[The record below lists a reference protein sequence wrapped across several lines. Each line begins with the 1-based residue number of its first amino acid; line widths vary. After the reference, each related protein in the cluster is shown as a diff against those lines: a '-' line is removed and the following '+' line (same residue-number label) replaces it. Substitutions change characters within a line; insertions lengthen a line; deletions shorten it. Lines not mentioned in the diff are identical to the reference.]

1 MAENESK
8 GEMPEAEVQVMDA
21 PVTTEEPFDKERAMA
36 TISKLR
42 EAEKQAKKER
52 VELEHL
58 RQLEDARKKAELSE
72 TERLKAELAERE
84 QKLKELTIK
93 TQQQDIANKIGLPA
107 IFATRIQG
115 ETPEEMEADA
125 RSMLEAL
132 PKQKAA
138 PNAGATSPGENAV
151 TGETEQQKRKRLFG

>member
-1 MAENESK
+1 MAENEPK

>member
-1 MAENESK
+1 MAENEPK
-8 GEMPEAEVQVMDA
+8 GEMPEAEVQEMDA
-21 PVTTEEPFDKERAMA
+21 PVTSEEPFDKERAMA

-42 EAEKQAKKER
+42 EAEKQANNER

>member
-1 MAENESK
+1 
-8 GEMPEAEVQVMDA
+8 V
-21 PVTTEEPFDKERAMA
+21 
-36 TISKLR
+36 
-42 EAEKQAKKER
+42 EKQAKKER

>member
-1 MAENESK
+1 MADNETK

-93 TQQQDIANKIGLPA
+93 TQQQEIANKIGLPA

>member
-1 MAENESK
+1 MAENEPK

-84 QKLKELTIK
+84 EKLKELTIK